1 MGSPAVRDAL
11 PRAIGARRRERMRR
25 RAAAV
30 ATGLAMA
37 LAPAA
42 IAQTR
47 IQSGEHAGFSR
58 LALIF
63 EERTAWRAERAD
75 GGYRL
80 RFTPNPG
87 PIDLGRV
94 FDLIPRDR
102 IENVRQNPEDGSLFI
117 ASTCDCHLDV
127 FEAGRRILA
136 IDIKDG
142 PDPDERGRRGPAL
155 GPPQADGSPR
165 SAAPRGPGAPP
176 PPVFITPPAAAFAGA
191 EAEPTDSGRRA
202 PATAG
207 GGAARPG
214 PSGPAI
220 AGTASGALER
230 RLRADLRRAAE
241 AGLVDLAD
249 EPLAPSGTDGGR
261 QTGPLE
267 TPARP
272 SRAEP
277 RTRIAE
283 PPPRAQP
290 PAPDT
295 AGPQRNIAL
304 RTAFDRSASPSS
316 GADDLRPCPPEGR
329 FAFFVDAA
337 PRQILASLP
346 ALRADLV
353 DATDALDPEGG
364 RRLVEAYL
372 ALGFGAEAA
381 AIAAQTPMP
390 DRTSAIYRSLAR
402 ILDRGEDTETSVWSG
417 LQRCPSPAALWS
429 VLGHLPEE
437 GDPPVDSG
445 ALQLAYFELPAHLR
459 IQIGAELAARL
470 RDLGLAAPAAAVERN
485 RAALLRPEA
494 SNADRSAARPD
505 SSGASPTDPAG
516 GDSVPAPGLGERR
529 VDALIDRALA
539 RMRQQRL
546 PAADDR
552 ALAEALVR
560 EHAGTERGAQL
571 RDLVALGRLA
581 AGEHEAVVETLLR
594 PDREDPTEWREG
606 LDRAVAATIAA
617 KSDADLLALAL
628 HPRGGDLFALLPAA
642 RSAEAAERLTQAG
655 FPDLALDMLERA
667 ETAGTAADRARARAT
682 LAAGD
687 PAGALAL
694 VAGEGSKETARL
706 RARALSALGSHAL
719 AAAAYA
725 EAGDPEQ
732 AARAAWLSGDAEAIT
747 RFGKDRHRAMAEA
760 LLSPAPAPPPAT
772 DEGAPGR
779 DGVPSDP
786 TGTRAA
792 GEGPPSL
799 SGARELAEESSRLRE
814 SLRGLFPGGT
824 EP

>member
-1 MGSPAVRDAL
+1 MGSPAGRDAL
-11 PRAIGARRRERMRR
+11 PRAIGARRGERIRR
-25 RAAAV
+25 STAAV
-30 ATGLAMA
+30 ATAVAMA
-37 LAPAA
+37 VAPAA

-87 PIDLGRV
+87 PIDLSRV

-102 IENVRQNPEDGSLFI
+102 IENVRQDPEDGSLFI

-142 PDPDERGRRGPAL
+142 ADPEERGRRASSL
-155 GPPQADGSPR
+155 GTPQADGSPR
-165 SAAPRGPGAPP
+165 RAALGGPGAPP
-176 PPVFITPPAAAFAGA
+176 PPVFITPPASPFAGA
-191 EAEPTDSGRRA
+191 ETEPTGRSPGA
-202 PATAG
+202 PGTATD
-207 GGAARPG
+207 GAAAPG

-220 AGTASGALER
+220 AVTARGALER
-230 RLRADLRRAAE
+230 RLRDDLRRAAE

-249 EPLAPSGTDGGR
+249 EPLAPSGTDDGR

-267 TPARP
+267 KPARP

-277 RTRIAE
+277 ETRIAG
-283 PPPRAQP
+283 PPPITEA
-290 PAPDT
+290 PAPD
-295 AGPQRNIAL
+295 ASGPQRNIAL

-337 PRQILASLP
+337 PQQVLASLP
-346 ALRADLV
+346 TLRAGLV

-372 ALGFGAEAA
+372 SLGFGAEAA
-381 AIAAQTPMP
+381 ALAAQTPMP
-390 DRTSAIYRSLAR
+390 DRPAAIYRSLAR
-402 ILDRGEDTETSVWSG
+402 ILDRGRDAATGIWSG

-429 VLGHLPEE
+429 VLGHVPAE
-437 GDPPVDSG
+437 GDPPVDAG

-470 RDLGLAAPAAAVERN
+470 RDLGLAGAAAAVERN
-485 RAALLRPEA
+485 RAALLQPAA
-494 SNADRSAARPD
+494 SHADRRAESRDP
-505 SSGASPTDPAG
+505 SPTDRAG
-516 GDSVPAPGLGERR
+516 GASLPASGLGERR

-539 RMRQQRL
+539 RMRQRRL
-546 PAADDR
+546 PAADDI

-594 PDREDPTEWREG
+594 PDRADLTEWREG
-606 LDRAVAATIAA
+606 LDRAVAATVAA

-667 ETAGTAADRARARAT
+667 ETAGTAGDRARALAT

-694 VAGEGSKETARL
+694 VAGKASKEAARL

-725 EAGDPEQ
+725 KAGDLEQ

-747 RFGKDRHRAMAEA
+747 NFGKDRHRAMAEA
-760 LLSPAPAPPPAT
+760 LLSPAPPPAAA
-772 DEGAPGR
+772 EGTPSR
-779 DGVPSDP
+779 DGAPSDP

-792 GEGPPSL
+792 GEGAPSL

-814 SLRGLFPGGT
+814 SLRGLFPSGA